1 MQLRELAGLATPGP
15 VFVRKS
21 GDGLSWVVK
30 PVPGQVVADFPAT
43 EQGRI
48 DAVFDARCRNGFMP
62 AFEVLERLGRCLM
75 MAGPDD
81 SRYVLVPGTVLSRI
95 RELVAEL
102 KEVEF

>member
-1 MQLRELAGLATPGP
+1 MNISELAAMATPGP
-15 VFVRKS
+15 VTAQAS
-21 GDGLSWVVK
+21 NDGASWVVK
-30 PVPGQVVADFPAT
+30 SVPGQVVADFPAT

-81 SRYVLVPGTVLSRI
+81 SRYVLVSGTVLSRI
-95 RELVAEL
+95 RVLVAEL
-102 KEVEF
+102 NEVEL